1 MKKRIFLPIILAAVM
16 LASVLAGCGSSGSAE
31 PKEEPAATTGSVQTE
46 EAPAETKAEDAAV
59 ETENAAAA
67 TSAAAETESIAAA
80 ATAAAAEST
89 VAAATAAETES
100 TVAAATAAEAE
111 STVAAATAAAAE
123 STVAA
128 ATAAEAE
135 STVAATSAAAEE
147 SAGLANPWSHV
158 ESADEAAAGA
168 GIDSFV
174 IAENPGIDLG
184 ENYRRTYRC
193 MDGIAEAYLEYPA
206 SALTVRKGTLAEEG
220 DISGDYTDYANTW
233 TQDVNGI
240 EVTCFGNR
248 EGDASK
254 SIWTVGDMCFSI
266 VAEGLG
272 GDEDFGL
279 NADRLT
285 EMVNSIQ

>member
-89 VAAATAAETES
+89 VAAATAAE
-100 TVAAATAAEAE
+100 
-111 STVAAATAAAAE
+111 AE

-147 SAGLANPWSHV
+147 SAGLANPWSNV
-158 ESADEAAAGA
+158 ESAEEAAAGA